1 VKLVAHHINKLRHD
15 QSGLSMIELAVVLPV
30 LMTIGLGAME
40 FGNLIYVQ
48 HLIAN
53 GVRDGGRYA
62 AGLPYDAGNAT
73 QTAANSAKIAN
84 IVTNGVDT
92 GGTARVAGWLPG
104 SVTVAYTTIDNSAQ
118 SYRGPLSLPVVTVS
132 TSYSYQ
138 PLGFLGFLGMGAQ
151 TLTFSHQERVIGN
164 R

>member
-1 VKLVAHHINKLRHD
+1 MTVHARNFRKLNDD
-15 QSGLSMIELAVVLPV
+15 QDGLSVIELAAVLPV

-53 GVRDGGRYA
+53 GVRDGARYA
-62 AGLPYDAGNAT
+62 AGLPYDASNTT
-73 QTAANSAKIAN
+73 QTTANTAKIKN
-84 IVTNGVDT
+84 ITTNGIDA
-92 GGTARVAGWLPG
+92 GGTARVTGWTV
-104 SVTVAYTTIDNSAQ
+104 SNITVTYSTFDNSAS
-118 SYRGPLSLPVVTVS
+118 SYRGPAALPLVTVS
-132 TSYSYQ
+132 TSFSYQ
-138 PLGFLGFLGMGAQ
+138 PLGFLGFLGLGSK